1 MEEVKRLHIPLD
13 IQRFAE
19 GGEEETANQETGAE
33 TKTETATEE
42 KAKTFQELLDGDK
55 KYQSEFDKRVSQALE
70 TAKEKW
76 QAEADAKR
84 TEAEKLAKMD
94 AEQKLNYE
102 LKKIKDENAKLQNQL
117 NADGLYK
124 QASSIMGEKEIPS
137 SYLDL
142 FDFRTETAETIKS
155 KIELIETLRTKDR
168 EQYLNNKLKETG
180 YKEVKKEQ
188 EQFDPYIE
196 GFKSAI

>member
-1 MEEVKRLHIPLD
+1 MKEVKRLHIPLD
-13 IQRFAE
+13 IQRFAD
-19 GGEEETANQETGAE
+19 GGEEVNANQEM
-33 TKTETATEE
+33 ATENVAMNAE
-42 KAKTFQELLDGDK
+42 PKTFQELLDSDK
-55 KYQSEFDKRVSQALE
+55 KYQSEFDKRVSQALD
-70 TAKEKW
+70 TAKIKW
-76 QAEADAKR
+76 QEEAEAQR

-137 SYLDL
+137 SYLEL

-155 KIELIETLRTKDR
+155 KIELIEMLRTKDR

-180 YKEVKKEQ
+180 YREVRQEQ
-188 EQFDPYIE
+188 ETFDPFIE
-196 GFKSAI
+196 GFKSAL

>member
-1 MEEVKRLHIPLD
+1 MKELEGLHIPLN

-19 GGEEETANQETGAE
+19 GGEETVASQETGAE
-33 TKTETATEE
+33 TTDTASAEP
-42 KAKTFQELLDGDK
+42 KTFQELLDSDK
-55 KYQSEFDKRVSQALE
+55 RYQSEFDKRVSQALD
-70 TAKEKW
+70 TAKNKW
-76 QAEADAKR
+76 QEEAEAKR

-124 QASSIMGEKEIPS
+124 QASSIMGEKNIPT
-137 SYLDL
+137 SYLGL
-142 FDFRTETAETIKS
+142 FDFSSETAETVKE
-155 KIELIETLRTKDR
+155 KIELIENLRTKDR

-180 YKEVKKEQ
+180 YREVKKEA
-188 EQFDPYIE
+188 EVFDPFIE
-196 GFKSAI
+196 GFKSAL